1 MKTNNYLLKVPLD
14 IWVNAKKKKRHENVK
29 PLRRSSLPSNKDK
42 WQKWETQV
50 TLRESCNFGEVWQG
64 NWTTYNWA
72 PRNSFDLTAVQGTAT
87 FSASCL
93 SRFPLKGGSPV
104 FIHEDSS
111 QLGMK
116 WGLKERNYR
125 KATALSLLSPSLP
138 EATLLPSCEVE
149 EVGKGHGAGAA
160 TASGLSVPPWVQ
172 AHVSISNWPLEDRW
186 SRTHLFVYDK
196 RKREIALIELG
207 IIRQSNYRL
216 MKWRKW
222 GNTHLEVGK

>member
-1 MKTNNYLLKVPLD
+1 MLSLWEDQVCHQIKTNDKSEKLRSPLEKV
-14 IWVNAKKKKRHENVK
+14 
-29 PLRRSSLPSNKDK
+29 
-42 WQKWETQV
+42 V
-50 TLRESCNFGEVWQG
+50 TLVRCGKGTEQQ
-64 NWTTYNWA
+64 TYNWA
-72 PRNSFDLTAVQGTAT
+72 PRNSFDLTAIQGTAT

-93 SRFPLKGGSPV
+93 SRLPLKGGSPV